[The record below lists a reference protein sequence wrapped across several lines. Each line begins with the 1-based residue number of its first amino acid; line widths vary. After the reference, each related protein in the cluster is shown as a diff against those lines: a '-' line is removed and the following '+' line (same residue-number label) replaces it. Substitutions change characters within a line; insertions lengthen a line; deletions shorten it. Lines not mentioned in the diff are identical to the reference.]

1 MTHVRQFDQMHLA
14 CSHSSTLEI
23 INRQSA
29 VRLQTLMPSYPD
41 AITAKL
47 FKIITFHR
55 AFLFQPVQLF

>member
-29 VRLQTLMPSYPD
+29 VRLQNLTPSYPD

-47 FKIITFHR
+47 LKIITF
-55 AFLFQPVQLF
+55 